1 MQKKEIIE
9 FGKVLVQQV
18 RDVAIKS
25 CDVQLHA
32 NNMRSPIAKRW
43 RDAKNSGNID
53 GFGAMV
59 IQDCVDDTIFYL
71 LEAIDHGFLN
81 ISLNMP
87 NGEAINL
94 TAEGLGELSGWY
106 AGEWISKYS
115 NERFSNDIS

>member
-1 MQKKEIIE
+1 MIKKEIIE

-18 RDVAIKS
+18 RDSAIKS

-32 NNMRSPIAKRW
+32 HNMNSPIAKRW

-53 GFGAMV
+53 EFGATV

-71 LEAIDHGFLN
+71 LEAIDNGLLN
-81 ISLNMP
+81 ITLNTP
-87 NGEAINL
+87 NGETINL

-106 AGEWISKYS
+106 AGEWVSKYS